1 MSFKKFTAFV
11 LCLIIVLT
19 NVVPGTLAYD
29 PDDTENGEAVTVIGE
44 VSDGTEITVGEPDTP
59 EQGEPAAEPDSES
72 EPVPEPIAEPD
83 PESEREPKP
92 IAEPD
97 PESKPE
103 PEPIAEP
110 DPEPA
115 AEPEPGEP
123 ATEMQTL
130 TSKSVT
136 VTGVL
141 PAEAEL
147 VAEQIGDPF
156 AKGAKGGAKG
166 TSASLANTSANTGKT
181 AKAGAEDEWKAVAFY
196 DIKLQSGG
204 KALQP
209 EGAVTVTIEN
219 VPLSKN
225 GGAVSV
231 KHFLDSEEAILV
243 ALQDGS
249 AVAVEDAAYAAAFPA
264 EAKVAE
270 AATGKKCVVFVETIT
285 EEDGLR
291 VEGNSVTF
299 PAKSFS
305 IYAIGQENPRLEV
318 IFHRADGTTVSML
331 VKKDDIGMIET
342 VVYDPGEGTPPE
354 GKVFRGWTTTED
366 YNSSTPVMDIDGI
379 RAEIIALLNSGVT
392 DMQTID
398 VWAMLFNG
406 YSVTYLDERDVKINE
421 IAVFYTEG
429 NSATYTIEQS
439 YIPIDQDDN
448 FRGWELVSG
457 TGISAYPSGKDYY
470 PNGTAVTISGNV
482 VLKASVEE
490 GNWIIFN
497 ENGKGASYT
506 PPQFVRSGAVS
517 VEPDEDPVRLGYTFG
532 GWYTNQACTDG
543 NEFTF
548 GGHINT
554 RTEVFA
560 KWIAVDTADYTVIIW
575 RQNID
580 GDGYDFEESILLE
593 GDVDAVIDTVTAEGT
608 GNERH
613 AVINGVTKEYT
624 GFHLLDFDTN
634 KTVKPEGT
642 TILNVYYDRDEI
654 TLNFYV
660 YVQGTTN
667 YIYTETT
674 GTTGTQY
681 GVVDGEYVPLTY
693 SGGKWYYNSG
703 HAGYSPTTSNSTNPQ
718 QYGLVNGEYVPL
730 TREGGGWGSSYT
742 WTYPTGQ
749 YIYTATNGNGSTFNY
764 DSNPLYGYIDGN
776 YVPLERSWSLLGG
789 YSFSYNGNSYN
800 GQRYTRSAEMLNY
813 TGTRYVYQENA
824 LAEYIGVRYTR
835 TSSSWSL
842 DQTMTGLYGQK
853 LTDEGYTWPND
864 HDWYS
869 TGGNNGS
876 TSGTRTTFLDAFL
889 PSDGASMVNF
899 YGSSSASGGDLV
911 IFYKQDADLNGYTE
925 ANRVNTGG
933 GTFYISDKY
942 SGFRAYQYRVDG
954 GNWQDV
960 GAKDPN
966 TGYYGEGVSY
976 DDMLEIR
983 FNRLAPSIIFMDGA
997 YFDGNGNTKE
1007 EDNQGLLQEV
1017 DSITY
1022 GSDLSSYNNGG
1033 DDYYAPTHSGYVFAG
1048 WYVDDIC
1055 SQAYTFTTMPEG
1067 GVTVYAKWIQRQ
1079 YRVFLHPNV
1088 PTDDTSL
1095 SWGNQTMSF
1104 RVDDGE
1110 KIASQ
1115 GSMIIG
1121 IRDEYEI
1128 AGWFTDEACTQPFN
1142 FETVL
1147 NETTVTDEYDT
1158 SRTSE
1163 IDDYGNPL
1171 GSKRLYEEDGKYY
1184 IWDDEAGDWYRED
1197 GEMVRWNKD
1206 EGKRFWIEHS
1216 LDLYAKWRSKL
1227 IGAKGI
1233 YVVYDMNGA
1242 SPQVYDNAIY
1252 LDQAYAV
1259 APDEPANPPAG
1270 ETNPFRYWVIQRWNG
1285 SAFVDTDEYVYAGDS
1300 FVVARA
1306 KAHEEDIPESEQTEP
1321 GVTKRYTVSL
1331 KAFYGPADDPTPTS
1345 ITYNGN
1351 GGTLADGFTP
1361 PAGATVSAGGI
1372 ITFSNLQINATHT
1385 TLPEGTYTK
1394 EGYQFLGWAQTA
1406 DATAAEFA
1414 AGAQV
1419 AADLLNP
1426 TGNTLYA
1433 VWAKIY
1439 TITYTVVGSG
1449 SVSLASEEVYAT
1461 SIAQGSTASGNEG
1474 SEFLGWYSDENCTTL
1489 VTEDAFYQPATPTG
1503 GWTEDLV
1510 FYAKFNTVTTTLT
1523 ISKSGMADGEGA
1535 IFTVT
1540 GPDGFSVTVAV
1551 PNGGS
1556 VTIGGVKVG
1565 ATYTVTEQTDWSWRY
1580 SDASKQTDALAVSGN
1595 ECSVTNTSNGKNR
1608 WLSGSAI
1615 AVNRASSGS

>member
-1 MSFKKFTAFV
+1 MNFKKFTALV

-29 PDDTENGEAVTVIGE
+29 PDDTENGEAVTVICE
-44 VSDGTEITVGEPDTP
+44 VSDGTEITVGETDTP
-59 EQGEPAAEPDSES
+59 KQGEPAAEPD
-72 EPVPEPIAEPD
+72 
-83 PESEREPKP
+83 PESE
-92 IAEPD
+92 
-97 PESKPE
+97 PE

-110 DPEPA
+110 DLESEPEPESIAEPDPEPA
-115 AEPEPGEP
+115 AVPEPGEP

-156 AKGAKGGAKG
+156 AKGAKGGAKR
-166 TSASLANTSANTGKT
+166 TSASPANASANTGKT
-181 AKAGAEDEWKAVAFY
+181 SKAGAEDEWKAVAFY

-225 GGAVSV
+225 GGAVCV
-231 KHFLDSEEAILV
+231 KHFLDSEEAILT

-249 AVAVEDAAYAAAFPA
+249 AVAVADAAYVAAFPA
-264 EAKVAE
+264 EAKAAE
-270 AATGKKCVVFVETIT
+270 ATTGRKGVVFVETIT

-305 IYAIGQENPRLEV
+305 IYAIGEENPRLNV

-331 VKKDDIGMIET
+331 VKQDDIGMIET

-366 YNSSTPVMDIDGI
+366 YNSSTPVKAIDGI
-379 RAEIIALLNSGVT
+379 RAEIIAMLNSGVT
-392 DMQTID
+392 DMQTLD
-398 VWAMLFNG
+398 VWAMLFDG
-406 YSVTYLDERDVKINE
+406 YTVTYLDERDVKINE

-429 NSATYTIEQS
+429 NSAQYTIEQS
-439 YIPIDQDDN
+439 YIPINQDDN

-457 TGISAYPSGKDYY
+457 TGISAYPSG
-470 PNGTAVTISGNV
+470 
-482 VLKASVEE
+482 KASVEE

-560 KWIAVDTADYTVIIW
+560 KWIAVDTADYTIIIW

-580 GDGYDFEESILLE
+580 GDGYDFEESITIN
-593 GDVDAVIDTVTAEGT
+593 GDVGDMIATVVAAGT

-613 AVINGVTKEYT
+613 AVIDGTSKEYT
-624 GFHLLDFDTN
+624 GFHLRDFDTN
-634 KTVKPEGT
+634 VRIVPEGT
-642 TILNVYYDRDEI
+642 ALLNVFYDRDVI

-660 YVQGTTN
+660 YGSGTS

-674 GTTGTQY
+674 STSNNPQKY
-681 GVVDGEYVPLTY
+681 GIVDGEYVEVNY
-693 SGGKWYYNSG
+693 SDGKWYYNTG
-703 HAGYSPTTSNSTNPQ
+703 EQGYVPTTSTSNNVTQYGFVNGSYVELTRHGRGNNGNPYYWTYVSGYDYPATNST
-718 QYGLVNGEYVPL
+718 
-730 TREGGGWGSSYT
+730 
-742 WTYPTGQ
+742 
-749 YIYTATNGNGSTFNY
+749 GSTFNY
-764 DSNPLYGYIDGN
+764 DDNPLYGYIDGN
-776 YVPLERSWSLLGG
+776 YVPLERSWSLFGG
-789 YSFSYNGNSYN
+789 YSFSYNGNTYT
-800 GQRYTRSAEMLNY
+800 GQRYTRIEITQNY
-813 TGTRYVYQENA
+813 NGTRYVFQDV
-824 LAEYIGVRYTR
+824 LAEYTGIRYTR
-835 TSSSWSL
+835 EASNWTL
-842 DQTMTGLYGQK
+842 QKTMTGLYGQK
-853 LTDEGYTWPND
+853 LTDKGYNWPTD

-869 TGGNNGS
+869 GHDNNGN

-889 PSDGASMVNF
+889 PSDGASLVNF
-899 YGSSSASGGDLV
+899 YGRNPTTSDRVV
-911 IFYKQDADLNGYTE
+911 IFYTQNADLEGYTE
-925 ANRVNTGG
+925 ANRVQTSGTGS
-933 GTFYISDKY
+933 FNISDKY
-942 SGFRAYQYRVDG
+942 SGFRAFQYRVDG
-954 GNWQDV
+954 GNWQNV
-960 GAKDPN
+960 GAYN
-966 TGYYGEGVSY
+966 ATSGYYGSAVSY
-976 DDMLEIR
+976 NNTLEIR
-983 FNRLAPSIIFMDGA
+983 FNRLAPSINFMDGA

-1007 EDNQGLLQEV
+1007 EDNQGQLHEV
-1017 DSITY
+1017 DNITY
-1022 GSDLSSYNNGG
+1022 GSDLSSYNSGG
-1033 DDYYAPTHSGYVFAG
+1033 DDYYVPTHTGYVFAG
-1048 WYVDDIC
+1048 WYVDDQC
-1055 SQAYTFTTMPEG
+1055 SQPYNFTTMPEG

-1088 PTDDTSL
+1088 PMDDTSL

-1115 GSMIIG
+1115 GGMIIG

-1128 AGWFTDEACTQPFN
+1128 AGWFTDEAYTQPFN

-1147 NETTVTDEYDT
+1147 NETTVTDQYDT

-1163 IDDYGNPL
+1163 VDDYGNPL

-1206 EGKRFWIEHS
+1206 EGRRFWIENS

-1233 YVVYDMNGA
+1233 NVVYDMNGA
-1242 SPQVYDNAIY
+1242 SPQVYDDAIY
-1252 LDQAYAV
+1252 LDQAYAI

-1300 FVVARA
+1300 FIVARA
-1306 KAHEEDIPESEQTEP
+1306 NAHEEDIPESEQTEP

-1361 PAGATVSAGGI
+1361 PTGATVSAGGI
-1372 ITFSNLQINATHT
+1372 ITFSDLQINATHT
-1385 TLPEGTYTK
+1385 TLPAGTYTR

-1406 DATAAEFA
+1406 DATTAEFA

-1419 AADLLNP
+1419 AADLLDP

-1489 VTEDAFYQPATPTG
+1489 VTEDTYYQPATPTG

-1580 SDASKQTDALAVSGN
+1580 SDASRQTDALAVSGN